1 MTRVAIIGGGAA
13 GCFLA
18 TLLSDSTT
26 PSHAFEV
33 TVYEAGPGL
42 MRKLAVTGG
51 GRCNLTNTF
60 EGISDLSRVYPRGPR
75 LMRRLL
81 AEFGPEDVRAWFEA
95 RGVRLKVEAG
105 GRVFPV
111 SDDAM
116 EIVRTLRDAMT
127 AGGVR
132 VLCNHPVT
140 SLDELSD
147 YDAVVVTTGGFNPST
162 EGLRKE
168 ESPRTEGGFREAG
181 KFLPPAVRGALR
193 GKGAPVIEII
203 PPVPSLFAFKVKE
216 KGLNELSGVS
226 LENVLALL
234 KVGGKRFNAEGPMV
248 LTHKGLSGP
257 AILRLSSYA
266 ARELS
271 EAGYQA
277 ELHIDF
283 TGQGQEAALS
293 EIESIA
299 VANGPKLVTNA
310 HPEAIPSRLWVHLT
324 AAAGLRPE
332 ARWAELAPKTL
343 RRLAQTVSDYT
354 CTVSGKSPHGD
365 EFVTCGGVAL
375 SEVDPNTLESKKIPG
390 LYFAGEVLDIDAL
403 TGGFNLQAA
412 WSTAHAV
419 FRALTR
425 SRCYTI

>member
-1 MTRVAIIGGGAA
+1 MTRVAIVGGGAA

-18 TLLSDSTT
+18 ALLSGATT
-26 PSHAFEV
+26 PSRDIEV
-33 TVYEAGPGL
+33 TVFEAGAGL

-60 EGISDLSRVYPRGPR
+60 EDVSDLSRVYPRGHR

-81 AEFGPEDVRAWFEA
+81 SEFGPEDVCAWFEA
-95 RGVRLKVEAG
+95 RSVQLKVEAG

-116 EIVRTLRDAMT
+116 QIVRTLRDAMA

-132 VLCNHPVT
+132 ILCNHPVS

-147 YDAVVVTTGGFNPST
+147 YDAVVVTTGGFNLSSS
-162 EGLRKE
+162 GLLSPGEHPAPPEAKISPLR
-168 ESPRTEGGFREAG
+168 ESLLRRGGS
-181 KFLPPAVRGALR
+181 PHD
-193 GKGAPVIEII
+193 GAPSVEFV
-203 PPVPSLFAFKVKE
+203 PPVPSLFAFKVKD
-216 KGLNELSGVS
+216 KGLNDLSGVS
-226 LENVLALL
+226 LENVSAML

-248 LTHKGLSGP
+248 LTHRGLSGP

-283 TGQGQEAALS
+283 CGQGQDAALS

-299 VANGPKLVTNA
+299 AANGSKLVSNA
-310 HPEAIPSRLWVHLT
+310 YPEAIPSRLWEHL
-324 AAAGLRPE
+324 AATAGLRPE
-332 ARWAELAPKTL
+332 ARWAELAPKSL
-343 RRLAQTVSDYT
+343 RRLAQTVSDYSCAVT
-354 CTVSGKSPHGD
+354 GKSPYGE

-375 SEVDPNTLESKKIPG
+375 SEVDSNTLECKKIPG
-390 LYFAGEVLDIDAL
+390 LYFAGEVLDIDAI

-419 FRALTR
+419 FRSL
-425 SRCYTI
+425 I